1 MKRRRKLTFIP
12 SPRMF
17 DHYGRSAWLVYGMKK
32 SRNFGNV
39 RGCRHTFRLLDAKG
53 KIRYRGYCVFPKEA
67 NYNAIIAPLVCFGK
81 YHGCCGIAYK
91 AQGGY
96 RMIPMREATAFQ
108 EAQYLFYRDPIEF
121 LDMYDLHDLTEAD
134 GEQIRH
140 YLEYITQP

>member
-1 MKRRRKLTFIP
+1 
-12 SPRMF
+12 
-17 DHYGRSAWLVYGMKK
+17 MKK